1 MDSGG
6 ALPYLAL
13 VVESEGV
20 GTVLPAVLASS
31 HHKGAVTIHCNVQ
44 TYWYIMNLAFQTSWS

>member
-1 MDSGG
+1 MDSNGP
-6 ALPYLAL
+6 LRLYLAL
-13 VVESEGV
+13 VVEGEGV

-44 TYWYIMNLAFQTSWS
+44 TCW